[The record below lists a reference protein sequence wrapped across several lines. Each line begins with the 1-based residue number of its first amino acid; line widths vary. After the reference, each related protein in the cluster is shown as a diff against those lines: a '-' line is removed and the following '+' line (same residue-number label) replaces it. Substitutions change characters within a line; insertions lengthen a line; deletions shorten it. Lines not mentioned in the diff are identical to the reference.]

1 MPIRGGVRCLM
12 ANAILNFHF
21 DYWNPSLTNNQ
32 RAEDPAWRNRGGT
45 CQPWGIIGSFDI
57 ELTFTGGRLCRSIF
71 RPGRCK
77 TTSELN
83 ICVPGLKK
91 GKTEEKLFLFWQ
103 AVVSTMCQP
112 QYESSVADAD
122 ILISAKVIKVTNHL
136 YLYLAVW
143 CTYYLQ
149 AKFKLEDVVRETLCL
164 EEVPRKQCMDINVQV
179 RKLTA
184 KTTFWL
190 CAALIPIL
198 WRRSRPRLNLPQMKL
213 GKGNCTTVQYSYNNQ
228 LCTKFTVFETFMPLF
243 TTLTTRFEAIGT
255 KLTFSDDNDPGWGP
269 G

>member
-1 MPIRGGVRCLM
+1 M

-122 ILISAKVIKVTNHL
+122 ILISAKVIKVTKHL

-143 CTYYLQ
+143 CTNCSPGQVQVGRRCSRDSLSWRGAEEAMHGHQ
-149 AKFKLEDVVRETLCL
+149 RSGEETHCKDDFLTLCRFDSFSLKAFQTAL
-164 EEVPRKQCMDINVQV
+164 ELATD
-179 RKLTA
+179 
-184 KTTFWL
+184 
-190 CAALIPIL
+190 
-198 WRRSRPRLNLPQMKL
+198 
-213 GKGNCTTVQYSYNNQ
+213 
-228 LCTKFTVFETFMPLF
+228 
-243 TTLTTRFEAIGT
+243 EARER
-255 KLTFSDDNDPGWGP
+255 
-269 G
+269 